1 MPEPNTEQSS
11 SDIVYTEDDI
21 DNFSFSQS
29 TDASYFEKAQ
39 DFKQVIRNLR
49 IDYLG
54 LKAVQTVNQEGATV
68 TTYIHDKNKTIG
80 INAEGVDA
88 TIRFLVPRLGK
99 HIVLSSWNEER
110 MYAVLLDDMNTWFWM
125 NVQNMEKYQI
135 QEGVM
140 EELRI
145 LINDLLETAY
155 RRPIDDKERGT
166 MIPFS
171 KEVKRLMGMGD
182 DGGRDERQGPKYP
195 TQVLDDMR
203 KDARNDY

>member
-1 MPEPNTEQSS
+1 
-11 SDIVYTEDDI
+11 
-21 DNFSFSQS
+21 
-29 TDASYFEKAQ
+29 
-39 DFKQVIRNLR
+39 
-49 IDYLG
+49 
-54 LKAVQTVNQEGATV
+54 LKAVQSINAEGQTI
-68 TTYIHDKNKTIG
+68 TTYVRDKNKSIG

-99 HIVLSSWNEER
+99 HIVLSSWSEER

-125 NVQNMEKYQI
+125 NVQNMEKYKI
-135 QEGVM
+135 EEGVM

-171 KEVKRLMGMGD
+171 KEVRRLMGMGD
-182 DGGRDERQGPKYP
+182 DERRDDGQQPKYP

-203 KDARNDY
+203 REQKNSY

>member
-1 MPEPNTEQSS
+1 MPDKNQEQAPPE
-11 SDIVYTEDDI
+11 IIYTEDDI
-21 DNFSFSQS
+21 DNFSFSQN

-39 DFKQVIRNLR
+39 DFKQLIRNLR

-54 LKAVQTVNQEGATV
+54 LKAHQSQDANGATI
-68 TTYIHDKNKTIG
+68 TTYIRDKNKSIG

-99 HIVLSSWNEER
+99 HIVLSSWSEER

-145 LINDLLETAY
+145 LINDLLENAY

-171 KEVKRLMGMGD
+171 KEVRRLMGMGD
-182 DGGRDERQGPKYP
+182 DDRRDDGQQPKYP

-203 KDARNDY
+203 KEAKNGY

>member
-1 MPEPNTEQSS
+1 MPEPTRDETPPE
-11 SDIVYTEDDI
+11 IVYTEDDI

-54 LKAVQTVNQEGATV
+54 LKAVQTVNQEGATI
-68 TTYIHDKNKTIG
+68 TTYVHDKNKTIG

-125 NVQNMEKYQI
+125 NVQNMEKYAI

-171 KEVKRLMGMGD
+171 KEVRRLMGMGD
-182 DGGRDERQGPKYP
+182 DERRDDRQNPKYP

>member
-1 MPEPNTEQSS
+1 MPEQEASQSS
-11 SDIVYTEDDI
+11 PEIIYTEDDI
-21 DNFSFSQS
+21 DNFSMSQNS
-29 TDASYFEKAQ
+29 DASYFEKAQ
-39 DFKQVIRNLR
+39 DFKQLIRNLR

-54 LKAVQTVNQEGATV
+54 LKAHQSTNENGAV
-68 TTYIHDKNKTIG
+68 ITTYIRDKNKSIG
-80 INAEGVDA
+80 INSEGVDA

-99 HIVLSSWNEER
+99 HIVLSSWSEER

-125 NVQNMEKYQI
+125 NVQNMEKYEI

-155 RRPIDDKERGT
+155 RRPIDDKERGS

-171 KEVKRLMGMGD
+171 KEVRRLMGMGD
-182 DGGRDERQGPKYP
+182 DERREDGQQPKYP
-195 TQVLDDMR
+195 TQVLDEMR
-203 KDARNDY
+203 KEAKNGY